1 MLMEEVLP
9 LGLAAGEEGEG
20 QGGRRR
26 EDPEEGE
33 DERRKDE
40 L

>member
-9 LGLAAGEEGEG
+9 LGLAAGEEREG
-20 QGGRRR
+20 QGAGR
-26 EDPEEGE
+26 EHPEGGE
-33 DERRKDE
+33 DEMRKDE